1 MRFPNFLLVSFR
13 IRKHLKELH
22 SKSRPPDSLCDLER
36 LILEE
41 LHGFAEKNQTFEIFP
56 QILILNLK
64 KMNRGHRIWAKLRLL
79 RRILR
84 TPGQLRWL
92 SSYFFTPVLN
102 IGFEISRGRL
112 LRIIL
117 FNWRKFSEEVLIHLD
132 LVEGDTQKFREIPI
146 DLFSNPN
153 AKVSL
158 TPEVPYLL
166 KSEYFPNFIYS
177 SKYKSFLQ
185 KYLMGRIILWNPSYA
200 ITFIENSDQLMNS
213 EDFRKFLDAAQHFKQ
228 QITSRTKLKFEF
240 HHNSAFT
247 FDQRLDNPTLSLP
260 DRVSNAEIWHQRF
273 IIAGDRFLLIDVTCS
288 PLLKFVAG
296 HWQFLEQ
303 VNAKQD
309 DVRLRTPAD
318 FRQINLDEAIFL
330 IGRADENWYHLLL
343 DTLPRYL
350 CFETINRDV
359 PVLVRSD
366 LPKTSI
372 DLLRQL
378 IPRTLIFLEPNDKV
392 SVKLLHFYAGRST
405 VFDSKPINKEDQVQ
419 FSPKVLARTKSWFL
433 GTLKEDP
440 ALVYPTNFYMDRIAK
455 YRNVINAKGVISEC
469 RTNDYEILEC
479 TNQFFLNQSHYFAK
493 ADHIVSPGGAVLA
506 NIVFMKKGSKITLIR
521 SWRDADLLLWK
532 KLADSC
538 GVDFTEAIGIPTYYG
553 RKMLARQHSDFYLP
567 MRAIRKLLK
576 S

>member
-1 MRFPNFLLVSFR
+1 
-13 IRKHLKELH
+13 
-22 SKSRPPDSLCDLER
+22 
-36 LILEE
+36 LI
-41 LHGFAEKNQTFEIFP
+41 
-56 QILILNLK
+56 
-64 KMNRGHRIWAKLRLL
+64 
-79 RRILR
+79 
-84 TPGQLRWL
+84 
-92 SSYFFTPVLN
+92 
-102 IGFEISRGRL
+102 
-112 LRIIL
+112 
-117 FNWRKFSEEVLIHLD
+117 
-132 LVEGDTQKFREIPI
+132 
-146 DLFSNPN
+146 
-153 AKVSL
+153 
-158 TPEVPYLL
+158 
-166 KSEYFPNFIYS
+166 
-177 SKYKSFLQ
+177 
-185 KYLMGRIILWNPSYA
+185 GRIILWNPSYA

-213 EDFRKFLDAAQHFKQ
+213 EDFHKFLDAAQHFKQ

-260 DRVSNAEIWHQRF
+260 DRVSNVEIWHQRF
-273 IIAGDRFLLIDVTCS
+273 IIAGDRLLLTDVTCS

-303 VNAKQD
+303 VNAEQD
-309 DVRLRTPAD
+309 DVRLRTPTE

-350 CFETINRDV
+350 FFESINRDV

-405 VFDSKPINKEDQVQ
+405 VFDSKPINKEDQVR

-440 ALVYPTNFYMDRIAK
+440 DLVYPTKFYIDRIAK
-455 YRNVINAKGVISEC
+455 YRNVINANGVISEC
-469 RTNDYEILEC
+469 RTNDYQIIEC
-479 TNQFFLNQSHYFAK
+479 TNEFFLNQSHYFAR

-553 RKMLARQHSDFYLP
+553 RKMLARQHSDFFLP